1 MAAPLVLS
9 PLMMAGLSGAQG
21 LFSTFMGMN
30 NKNAQARQQN
40 EARIQQYKQQML
52 IRDVRDQQR
61 FGVYNT
67 KKVEYE
73 QNLNALTK
81 QFGYKDM
88 SQQLRMVE
96 LMKGS
101 KLASQNDLINQV
113 ESAGKV
119 IAGTASGNSQ
129 AKLRQSALA
138 KIGRATAARKATLEG
153 QQAAFDMEQDASV
166 QSLNTARQNAF
177 NKVRYAPQQSVQS
190 IAPTMSEGA
199 NALDLITGIGGA
211 VFDAGAAYMKQ
222 DNFKNSLLM
231 GDPNNSK
238 VV

>member
-1 MAAPLVLS
+1 MS
-9 PLMMAGLSGAQG
+9 PWIAAGLSAGQG
-21 LFSTFMGMN
+21 LFDTFLGFN

-52 IRDVRDQQR
+52 IRDVKDQQR

-73 QNLNALTK
+73 QNLNALTR
-81 QFGYKDM
+81 QFGYQDKA
-88 SQQLRMVE
+88 QQLRMVE

-113 ESAGKV
+113 EKAGKV
-119 IAGTASGNSQ
+119 IAGTASGISQ

-153 QQAAFDMEQDASV
+153 QQAAFDMEQEASV

-177 NKVRYAPQQSVQS
+177 NKVRYAPQQSVQ
-190 IAPTMSEGA
+190 IAPPTMVEGPSS
-199 NALDLITGIGGA
+199 LDLLTGIGGA
-211 VFDAGAAYMKQ
+211 LFNAGTSYMEQ
-222 DNFKNSLLM
+222 DNFKKSLLA
-231 GDPNNSK
+231 GDPNNAK
-238 VV
+238 P

>member
-9 PLMMAGLSGAQG
+9 PLWAAGLAGAQG
-21 LFSTFMGMN
+21 LFDTFLGMN

-52 IRDVRDQQR
+52 IRDVKDQQR

-73 QNLNALTK
+73 QNLNALTRR
-81 QFGYKDM
+81 FGYQDKA
-88 SQQLRMVE
+88 QQLRMAE

-113 ESAGKV
+113 EKAGKV
-119 IAGTASGNSQ
+119 MASTSSGVSQ
-129 AKLRQSALA
+129 AKLRQSAMA

-153 QQAAFDMEQDASV
+153 QQAAFEMEREARIL
-166 QSLNTARQNAF
+166 SLDTARQNAF
-177 NKVRYAPQQSVQS
+177 NKVRYAPQQSVQMLP
-190 IAPTMSEGA
+190 PTMMEGA
-199 NALDLITGIGGA
+199 NSFDLIAGIGGA
-211 VFDAGAAYMKQ
+211 ALGAAGAYMEQ
-222 DNFKNSLLM
+222 DNFKKSLLV
-231 GDPNNSK
+231 GNPKDATPS
-238 VV
+238 

>member
-73 QNLNALTK
+73 QNLNALAK
-81 QFGYKDM
+81 QFTFY
-88 SQQLRMVE
+88 
-96 LMKGS
+96 
-101 KLASQNDLINQV
+101 
-113 ESAGKV
+113 
-119 IAGTASGNSQ
+119 
-129 AKLRQSALA
+129 
-138 KIGRATAARKATLEG
+138 
-153 QQAAFDMEQDASV
+153 
-166 QSLNTARQNAF
+166 
-177 NKVRYAPQQSVQS
+177 
-190 IAPTMSEGA
+190 
-199 NALDLITGIGGA
+199 
-211 VFDAGAAYMKQ
+211 
-222 DNFKNSLLM
+222 
-231 GDPNNSK
+231 
-238 VV
+238 